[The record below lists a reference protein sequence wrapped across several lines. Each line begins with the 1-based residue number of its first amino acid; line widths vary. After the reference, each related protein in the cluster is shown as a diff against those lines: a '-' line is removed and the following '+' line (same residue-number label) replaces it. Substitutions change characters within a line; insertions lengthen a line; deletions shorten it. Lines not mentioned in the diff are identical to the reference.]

1 MRYIYKVALILLP
14 VFMLSL
20 TGCGSSSNGS
30 TADPFS
36 SDNQGTT
43 DTTTAPTGS
52 GTVLSYT
59 MSLSTTSTSGDTNV
73 GPTGTVIATA
83 ILKDNSGNLIGNQ
96 PIKFEEILLPG
107 NTASVTIS
115 VPIVSTSSDGT
126 ATSFLLAIYTETT
139 RDVVIKASTSINGQ
153 LISAISTFKIIRSE
167 GNYINFITTKN
178 TTDPDGNLNTLEV
191 LIDTIDPALVP
202 SHSILQLVPFEV
214 LDRNGVPRTLVPV
227 KLSIYSVLGGCTVFT
242 DSPES
247 GTVRT
252 VTTDNTGLGIFNS
265 YVNLPT
271 PPIGSENSC
280 AVIYKAT
287 APDPYAT
294 EPTDLFSYGAYI
306 VTLKNIKNVTPL

>member
-1 MRYIYKVALILLP
+1 MRYMYRMIAILLP
-14 VFMLSL
+14 VLTLSL

-36 SDNQGTT
+36 SDNQGTN
-43 DTTTAPTGS
+43 TTPTPTGS
-52 GTVLSYT
+52 GKVLSYT
-59 MSLSTTSTSGDTNV
+59 MSLSTTSTSGDSNV
-73 GPTGTVIATA
+73 GPNGTVNATA
-83 ILKDNSGNLIGNQ
+83 TLKDNSGNLISNQ
-96 PIKFEEILLPG
+96 PIKFEEIVLPG
-107 NTASVTIS
+107 TTTSVTIS

-126 ATSFLLAIYTETT
+126 ATSFLQAINTETT

-153 LISAISTFKIIRSE
+153 LISSISTFKIVRST

-178 TTDPDGNLNTLEV
+178 TTDPDGNLNTLKV
-191 LIDTIDPALVP
+191 TIDNIDPTLVP

-214 LDRNGVPRTLVPV
+214 LDRDGVPRTLVPV

-247 GTVRT
+247 GTERT
-252 VTTDNTGLGIFNS
+252 VTTDNKGLGVFNS
-265 YVNLPT
+265 FVNIST

-287 APDPYAT
+287 APDPYST
-294 EPTDLFSYGAYI
+294 VPTDLFSYGAYI
-306 VTLKNIKNVTPL
+306 VTLKNIKNVVPQ